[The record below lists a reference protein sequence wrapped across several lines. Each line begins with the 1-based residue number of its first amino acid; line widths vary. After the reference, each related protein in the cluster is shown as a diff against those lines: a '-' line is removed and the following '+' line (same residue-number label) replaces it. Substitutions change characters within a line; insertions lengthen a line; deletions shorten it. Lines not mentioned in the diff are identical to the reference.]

1 MKNNL
6 NNASF
11 VADSFENKE
20 KYIPEPLTD
29 DQLKRIYPNSTKANR
44 DKYLPWINRFAVTYD
59 VDTYERL
66 CAFLAQVGH
75 ESGQLRYVEEIASG
89 VAYDTGKKAISLGN
103 TPEADGDG
111 QKYKGRGLIQVTGR
125 RNYDL
130 FNKWVTGT
138 PMGVDFVEEPE
149 LLKESEYAV
158 LSAFWYWDSNNLNRY
173 ATLKEEDFKKLTKA
187 INGGYNGYADRVNIW
202 NRAKEI
208 LK

>member
-66 CAFLAQVGH
+66 CAFLAQIGH

-89 VAYDTGKKAISLGN
+89 AAYDTGKKAISLGN

-138 PMGVDFVEEPE
+138 PMGVDFVENPE
-149 LLKESEYAV
+149 LLKEPEYAV

-173 ATLKEEDFKKLTKA
+173 ATLKEEDFRKLTKS

-202 NRAKEI
+202 NRAKEV

>member
-1 MKNNL
+1 MMKITN
-6 NNASF
+6 
-11 VADSFENKE
+11 E
-20 KYIPEPLTD
+20 
-29 DQLKRIYPNSTKANR
+29 QLKQIYTYSTQANR
-44 DKYLPWINRFAVTYD
+44 DKYLPYINQFSSEYNM
-59 VDTYERL
+59 DTYEAM
-66 CAFLAQVGH
+66 CAFLAQIGH

-89 VAYDTGKKAISLGN
+89 AAYDTGKKAISLGN

-149 LLKESEYAV
+149 LLKVPEYAV
-158 LSAFWYWDSNNLNRY
+158 LSAFWYWDINNLNRY

-202 NRAKEI
+202 NRAKEV

>member
-11 VADSFENKE
+11 VADSFENKD

-66 CAFLAQVGH
+66 CAFLAQIGH

-89 VAYDTGKKAISLGN
+89 QAYENRKDLGN
-103 TPEADGDG
+103 IYKGDG
-111 QKYKGRGLIQVTGR
+111 IMYKGRGLIQITGR
-125 RNYDL
+125 ANYTSL
-130 FNKWVTGT
+130 SKNLKI
-138 PMGVDFVEEPE
+138 DFITNPY
-149 LLKESEYAV
+149 LLKEPLYAV
-158 LSAFWYWDSNNLNRY
+158 LSAFWYWDKRKLNKY
-173 ATLKEEDFKKLTKA
+173 STLNETDFITLTKR
-187 INGGYNGYADRVNIW
+187 INGGLNGYKDRFRIW
-202 NRAKEI
+202 NLAKQI
-208 LK
+208 LQ

>member
-11 VADSFENKE
+11 VADSFENKD

-66 CAFLAQVGH
+66 CAFLAQIGH

-89 VAYDTGKKAISLGN
+89 AAYDTGKKAISLGN

-125 RNYDL
+125 KNYDL

-149 LLKESEYAV
+149 LLKEPEYAV

-173 ATLKEEDFKKLTKA
+173 ATLKEEDFRKLTKS

-202 NRAKEI
+202 NRAKDV